1 MRLRDRD
8 SPISQEGLIF
18 RVYGYDHPEDS
29 CFCDLEYAPEEVYT
43 SGIQKSVRTLGNR
56 RFFKF
61 YFDEGLKFVHNHFP
75 EYQVFHK
82 HLREMLVGLR
92 EDQIIQVVRPDER
105 LKEIL
110 ISKEDPLIE
119 ELNQVLE
126 LVLEISSLDLGD
138 FGVFGSIFHGFHS
151 PKFSDIDLIVYGKR
165 ELKELREA
173 LKSLYSENLLSNEFD
188 DWTVEMPP
196 LHWNF
201 SNYSKK
207 EYGWHQK
214 RKLIYA
220 TRMSKRLGRRVKIEF
235 EPVRRW
241 DEIRNEYEETLK
253 IEKIGT
259 IEATVKVISDE
270 DSGFMPSVYSV
281 EALRTD
287 PNVAQG
293 VERVVSYMEEFRLQ
307 LETGEIAQVIG
318 RLEKVE
324 MKNRCFNQI
333 TLSQGEGYFEQII
346 KLIN

>member
-1 MRLRDRD
+1 MRFRDRD
-8 SPISQEGLIF
+8 SPISREGLIF
-18 RVYGYDHPEDS
+18 RVYGYDHPRDS

-43 SGIQKSVRTLGNR
+43 SVIQKSVRILGNR
-56 RFFKF
+56 RFYKF
-61 YFDEGLKFVHNHFP
+61 YFDEGLRFIYNHFP
-75 EYQVFHK
+75 EYLVFHK
-82 HLREMLVGLR
+82 NLSQVLVGLK

-110 ISKEDPLIE
+110 ISRGDPLTE
-119 ELNQVLE
+119 ELNKVLE

-138 FGVFGSIFHGFHS
+138 FGVFGSISHGFHNHM
-151 PKFSDIDLIVYGKR
+151 FSDIDLIVYGKK

-207 EYGWHQK
+207 EYGWHQR

-220 TRMSKRLGRRVKIEF
+220 TRRSERLGRKVKIEF

-241 DEIRNEYEETLK
+241 DEIRNEYDETRK
-253 IEKIGT
+253 IEKIGR

-270 DSGFMPSVYSV
+270 DSGFMPSVYLV
-281 EALRTD
+281 EPLRTD
-287 PNVAQG
+287 PNVANG

-307 LETGEIAQVIG
+307 LEAGEVAQVSGI
-318 RLEKVE
+318 LEKVE
-324 MKNRCFNQI
+324 TRNRYFNQI
-333 TLSQGEGYFEQII
+333 TLSQGKGYFDQII